1 MTFNVRHYAKSMASE
16 FKVSIKALFKDAL
29 EIVDKRIG
37 FAKRCTAKKMK
48 KEKIVGCD
56 LD

>member
-1 MTFNVRHYAKSMASE
+1 MASE